1 MQGQGIPSQI
11 QILELFTSNIDFPP
25 TSIGDT
31 SIINLPIFN
40 SGSETL
46 NILGLNYD
54 ENIFFSSFSS
64 SSIEPGQTINIPIY
78 FSPIND
84 TNYENIQLEIISD
97 SYGGSA
103 STYLTLNG
111 QGYHEIFNAVP
122 SSGLPY
128 TIILENIN
136 TGDIVLSDGDQFGI
150 FDGELIVGSMYV
162 SGDTVSGIA
171 WRNDLING
179 LIGFSNGNPITIRYF
194 NLESGNIYDL
204 NYTIIQGDG
213 NFGTPPYSV
222 LSPEILPLPLDIESI
237 QEISNIT
244 ILEDSGP
251 NIIEFDIFSTLVLLL
266 AHYSIY
272 LLVLIQLNYP
282 F

>member
-1 MQGQGIPSQI
+1 M
-11 QILELFTSNIDFPP
+11 LTHKWC
-25 TSIGDT
+25 
-31 SIINLPIFN
+31 
-40 SGSETL
+40 
-46 NILGLNYD
+46 
-54 ENIFFSSFSS
+54 
-64 SSIEPGQTINIPIY
+64 
-78 FSPIND
+78 
-84 TNYENIQLEIISD
+84 NYENIQLEIISD

-222 LSPEILPLPLDIESI
+222 LPEILPLPLDIESI
-237 QEISNIT
+237 QEIST
-244 ILEDSGP
+244 
-251 NIIEFDIFSTLVLLL
+251 
-266 AHYSIY
+266 
-272 LLVLIQLNYP
+272 
-282 F
+282 